1 MSSAYKYIVE
11 LGMEQSNK
19 FQKDT
24 ESNRLRFTR
33 IPHGMIK
40 TWDKMHIKPLDSKS
54 RDVDM

>member
-11 LGMEQSNK
+11 LGMEQSNN

-24 ESNRLRFTR
+24 ESNRLRLTR